1 MSNTASLSFTG
12 DCMRVA
18 GEVDF
23 DSVVALERDGES
35 WLRGPAPVNCR
46 VNLNAVSH
54 CNSAGTALLLSWR
67 RTAAAAGKVL
77 AIEQVP
83 QSLEALIHLG
93 GLDDAL
99 PATPTA
105 DNRAERADE

>member
-1 MSNTASLSFTG
+1 MSVTASLSFTG

-23 DSVVALERDGES
+23 DSVVALESEGEA
-35 WLRGPAPVNCR
+35 WLRGPAPASCR
-46 VNLNAVSH
+46 VNLSAVDR
-54 CNSAGTALLLSWR
+54 CNSAGTALLISWR
-67 RTAAAAGKVL
+67 RTAAAVGKVL

-83 QSLEALIHLG
+83 QSLAALIHLG

-105 DNRAERADE
+105 DTRAERAGE

>member
-1 MSNTASLSFTG
+1 MSIAASLAFTG

-18 GEVDF
+18 GAVDF
-23 DSVVALERDGES
+23 DSVLALEREGDA
-35 WLRGPAPVNCR
+35 WLRGAAPVKCR
-46 VNLNAVSH
+46 VDLSAVSR

-67 RTAAAAGKVL
+67 RTAAAVGKVL

-83 QSLEALIHLG
+83 PGLEALIHLG

-99 PATPTA
+99 PATPSA
-105 DNRAERADE
+105 NDRAGRADE